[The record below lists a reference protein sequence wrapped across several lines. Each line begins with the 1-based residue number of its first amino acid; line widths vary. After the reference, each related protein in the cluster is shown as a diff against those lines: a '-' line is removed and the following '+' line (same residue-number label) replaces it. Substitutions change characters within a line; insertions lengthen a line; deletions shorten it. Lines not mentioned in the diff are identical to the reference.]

1 MRSEIICVGTELL
14 LGEIV
19 NTNAHWL
26 ASRLSSLGVNHF
38 FQSVVGDNHERL
50 SLVIRTAL
58 DRSDIIFIGG
68 GLGPTTDDITHEV
81 LATTLNLKLVCSDEI
96 LEMLAKRFSAQ
107 GRIPSASNNSQALI
121 PDGSLVIENSVGTAP
136 GIEIDFDHKGSKKLI
151 YTMPGVPSELKTMF
165 DNVIV
170 NRLSE
175 RNIVSLPAG
184 GIKKNDIL
192 IWGIPESE
200 ISSELAKSLTGINPS
215 VATYSSSGGVRVRL
229 AISKNTSNKLLEEA
243 NQLVMKRFGDYV
255 VSANGDCLQKQVFKT
270 FKEKRKTC
278 SVAESCTGGGLG
290 ASLTDLAGSSEIFD
304 GGVISY
310 SNELKMRIL
319 GVREQTLTKFG
330 AVSEHTAAEMS
341 LGVLKLT
348 KSNVAIS
355 ITGIAG
361 PGGGSEEKPL
371 GTVCFGMSFVD
382 QNDCFVTYTTTKK
395 FGNLNRDT
403 IRERAINSSLFFLLT
418 WVRQSKILPD
428 LMSIFKV
435 D

>member
-50 SLVIRTAL
+50 SSVIRTAL

-121 PDGSLVIENSVGTAP
+121 PGGSLVIENSVGTAP

-290 ASLTDLAGSSEIFD
+290 GLID
-304 GGVISY
+304 G
-310 SNELKMRIL
+310 L
-319 GVREQTLTKFG
+319 GWQF
-330 AVSEHTAAEMS
+330 
-341 LGVLKLT
+341 
-348 KSNVAIS
+348 
-355 ITGIAG
+355 
-361 PGGGSEEKPL
+361 
-371 GTVCFGMSFVD
+371 
-382 QNDCFVTYTTTKK
+382 
-395 FGNLNRDT
+395 RD
-403 IRERAINSSLFFLLT
+403 F
-418 WVRQSKILPD
+418 
-428 LMSIFKV
+428 
-435 D
+435 